1 MSGEPEE
8 LKLGNLL
15 NYFGLITDQDVT
27 KGLAL
32 SQQTGLPL
40 GKCLSMLDLL
50 NPATIRAA
58 IEAQSM
64 IKDGLL
70 ELYDARE
77 AMGMVYRKKWML
89 SDALIGLGVEAYA
102 SKGTRLGELLSAA
115 RCINVEQLDMSLRVS
130 DTSGLPLGRVLLLL
144 NRISSPSLEL
154 ALSLQKEVRLG
165 QLNLEQ
171 AQSRLE
177 KELIPPVHG
186 NDSNS
191 GPGSASGLSSGSSG
205 QKIKLGEML
214 VLARLLTP
222 TEVMSAVDMAQA
234 NDKMIGEVLIE
245 MGWLSEDLLTAT
257 LKLQEMIW
265 KSQLSAAKAADL
277 LSVIH
282 KTNVSLEQAVK
293 DTNSLPNEVQRN
305 LQFLDFLRLSGYLS
319 RESTKNVIGEI
330 MANPDLISM
339 IMKNA
344 QRTEELSSGYLKE
357 AIKQSFR
364 DASML
369 ANILRHLKPKEE
381 QVIESGLA
389 IHELLQ
395 RGKLTLEQALIN
407 FAMRKNQ
414 IENESD

>member
-27 KGLAL
+27 RGLAL

-50 NPATIRAA
+50 NPATVRAA

-115 RCINVEQLDMSLRVS
+115 RCINDEQLDMSLRVS

-165 QLNLEQ
+165 RLDLGQ
-171 AQSRLE
+171 AQNKLE
-177 KELIPPVHG
+177 KELIPPAPIS
-186 NDSNS
+186 DSS
-191 GPGSASGLSSGSSG
+191 LGG

-277 LSVIH
+277 LNVIH
-282 KTNVSLEQAVK
+282 KTNISLEQAVK
-293 DTNSLPNEVQRN
+293 DTNSFPNDVQRN

-319 RESTKNVIGEI
+319 RESTKNVISEI
-330 MANPDLISM
+330 MANPDLIAM

-344 QRTEELSSGYLKE
+344 QRTDELSSGYLKE

>member
-8 LKLGNLL
+8 LKLGSLL
-15 NYFGLITDQDVT
+15 TYFGLVSKEDVSR
-27 KGLAL
+27 GLAL
-32 SQQTGLPL
+32 STQTGLPL

-50 NPATIRAA
+50 NPATIRAS

-70 ELYDARE
+70 GLYDARE

-115 RCINVEQLDMSLRVS
+115 HCINDDQLDMSLRVS

-144 NRISSPSLEL
+144 NRISTPSLDL

-165 QLNLEQ
+165 NLNLAQ
-171 AQSRLE
+171 AQERLE
-177 KELIPPVHG
+177 KELIPPVVPP
-186 NDSNS
+186 DSN
-191 GPGSASGLSSGSSG
+191 G
-205 QKIKLGEML
+205 QKIRLGEML
-214 VLARLLTP
+214 VQARLLTP
-222 TEVMSAVDMAQA
+222 SEVMSAVEMAQA
-234 NDKMIGEVLIE
+234 NDKMIGEVLID
-245 MGWLSEDLLTAT
+245 MGWVSEDLLTAT

-265 KSQLSAAKAADL
+265 KSQLSLAKAADL
-277 LSVIH
+277 LNMIH

-293 DTNSLPNEVQRN
+293 DTNSVPNDVQRN
-305 LQFLDFLRLSGYLS
+305 LLFLDFLRLSGYLS

-364 DASML
+364 DPSML
-369 ANILRHLKPKEE
+369 ANILRHLKPKDE
-381 QVIESGLA
+381 QIIESGLA

-414 IENESD
+414 IENEPD

>member
-15 NYFGLITDQDVT
+15 NYFGLVSMKDVA
-27 KGLAL
+27 KGLTL

-40 GKCLSMLDLL
+40 GKCLTMLDLL

-70 ELYDARE
+70 EMPDARE

-102 SKGTRLGELLSAA
+102 SKGTRLGELLSSAK
-115 RCINVEQLDMSLRVS
+115 CINNDQLEMSLRVS

-144 NRISSPSLEL
+144 NRITTPSLDL
-154 ALSLQKEVRLG
+154 ALSLQKEVRSG
-165 QLNLEQ
+165 QIELVK
-171 AQSRLE
+171 AQKQLE
-177 KELIPPVHG
+177 KEIKPPPEKE
-186 NDSNS
+186 SN
-191 GPGSASGLSSGSSG
+191 G
-205 QKIKLGEML
+205 QKIRLGEIL
-214 VLARLLTP
+214 VLASLLTP

-245 MGWLSEDLLTAT
+245 MGWVSEDLLTAT
-257 LKLQEMIW
+257 LKLQEMVW
-265 KSQLSAAKAADL
+265 KNQLTPSKAADL
-277 LSVIH
+277 LAIIH
-282 KTNVSLEQAVK
+282 KTNVSLDQAVK
-293 DTNSLPNEVQRN
+293 ETNSLPNDIQRS
-305 LQFLDFLRLSGYLS
+305 LQFLDFLRLSGYIS

-330 MANPDLISM
+330 MGNPDLIAM

-344 QRTEELSSGYLKE
+344 QRTQELSSGYLKE

-364 DASML
+364 DAQML
-369 ANILRHLKPKEE
+369 ANILRHLNPKDE

-395 RGKLTLEQALIN
+395 RGKLTLEQSLIN
-407 FAMRKNQ
+407 FAMRKNEIQ
-414 IENESD
+414 NESE

>member
-1 MSGEPEE
+1 MPVEPEE

-15 NYFGLITDQDVT
+15 HYFGLVTQKDVA
-27 KGLAL
+27 KGLVL
-32 SQQTGLPL
+32 SEQTGLPL
-40 GKCLSMLDLL
+40 GKCLTMLDLL
-50 NPATIRAA
+50 NAATIRAA

-70 ELYDARE
+70 VKEDARE

-102 SKGTRLGELLSAA
+102 SKGTRLGELLSSA
-115 RCINVEQLDMSLRVS
+115 RCINNEQLEMSLRVS

-144 NRISSPSLEL
+144 NRISTPSLNL
-154 ALSLQKEVRLG
+154 ALSLQKEVRAG
-165 QLNLEQ
+165 QIELLE
-171 AQSRLE
+171 AQNRLE
-177 KELIPPVHG
+177 SEIVPPPPVEA
-186 NDSNS
+186 N
-191 GPGSASGLSSGSSG
+191 G
-205 QKIKLGEML
+205 QKIRLGEML
-214 VLARLLTP
+214 ILAKLLTP

-245 MGWLSEDLLTAT
+245 MGWISEDLLTAT

-265 KSQLSAAKAADL
+265 KNQLTSAKAADL
-277 LSVIH
+277 LAVIQ
-282 KTNVSLEQAVK
+282 KTNVSLEEAVK
-293 DTNSLPNEVQRN
+293 ETNSLPNEIQRN
-305 LQFLDFLRLSGYLS
+305 LLFLDFLRLSGYLS
-319 RESTKNVIGEI
+319 RESTKNVISEI
-330 MANPDLISM
+330 MGNPDLIAL

-364 DASML
+364 DAQML
-369 ANILRHLKPKEE
+369 SNILRHLKQGDE

-395 RGKLTLEQALIN
+395 KGKLTLEQSLIN
-407 FAMRKNQ
+407 FAMRKHQ
-414 IENESD
+414 IENEPE

>member
-8 LKLGNLL
+8 LKLGRLL
-15 NYFGLITDQDVT
+15 NYFGLVSDQDVSR
-27 KGLAL
+27 GLTL

-115 RCINVEQLDMSLRVS
+115 KFINEEQLDMSLRVS

-144 NRISSPSLEL
+144 NRISTPSLEL

-171 AQSRLE
+171 AQSKLE
-177 KELIPPVHG
+177 KELMLPIPPQPQA
-186 NDSNS
+186 DSN
-191 GPGSASGLSSGSSG
+191 G

-222 TEVMSAVDMAQA
+222 TEVLSAVDMAQA

-245 MGWLSEDLLTAT
+245 MGWVSEDLLTAT

-265 KSQLSAAKAADL
+265 KSQLSSAKAADL
-277 LSVIH
+277 LNMIH
-282 KTNVSLEQAVK
+282 KTNISLEQAVK
-293 DTNSLPNEVQRN
+293 DTNSLPNDVQRN
-305 LQFLDFLRLSGYLS
+305 LLFLDFLRLSGYLS
-319 RESTKNVIGEI
+319 RESTKNVISEI

-339 IMKNA
+339 IMKKA
-344 QRTEELSSGYLKE
+344 QRTEQLSSGYLKE
-357 AIKQSFR
+357 AIKQGFR

-369 ANILRHLKPKEE
+369 ADILRHLKPNEE

-407 FAMRKNQ
+407 FALRKNQ
-414 IENESD
+414 IDNEAD

>member
-1 MSGEPEE
+1 
-8 LKLGNLL
+8 
-15 NYFGLITDQDVT
+15 
-27 KGLAL
+27 
-32 SQQTGLPL
+32 
-40 GKCLSMLDLL
+40 
-50 NPATIRAA
+50 
-58 IEAQSM
+58 
-64 IKDGLL
+64 
-70 ELYDARE
+70 
-77 AMGMVYRKKWML
+77 
-89 SDALIGLGVEAYA
+89 
-102 SKGTRLGELLSAA
+102 
-115 RCINVEQLDMSLRVS
+115 MSLRVS

-165 QLNLEQ
+165 HLNLGQ
-171 AQSRLE
+171 AQTKLE
-177 KELIPPVHG
+177 KELIPPAPIS
-186 NDSNS
+186 DSS
-191 GPGSASGLSSGSSG
+191 SSG

-214 VLARLLTP
+214 VLASLLTP

-265 KSQLSAAKAADL
+265 KNQLSAAKAADL

-282 KTNVSLEQAVK
+282 KTNISLEQAVK

>member
-1 MSGEPEE
+1 MSGDPEE
-8 LKLGNLL
+8 LKLGSLL
-15 NYFGLITDQDVT
+15 NYFGLVSKEDVAR
-27 KGLAL
+27 GLAL
-32 SQQTGLPL
+32 SKQTGLPL

-50 NPATIRAA
+50 NPATIRAS

-115 RCINVEQLDMSLRVS
+115 HFINDDQLEMSLRVS

-144 NRISSPSLEL
+144 NRISTPSLEL
-154 ALSLQKEVRLG
+154 ALNLQKEVRLG
-165 QLNLEQ
+165 QLDLSQ
-171 AQSRLE
+171 AQTKLE
-177 KELIPPVHG
+177 KELVPPVPQP
-186 NDSNS
+186 DSN
-191 GPGSASGLSSGSSG
+191 G

-222 TEVMSAVDMAQA
+222 TEVLSAVEMAQA

-265 KSQLSAAKAADL
+265 KSQLSSSKAADL
-277 LSVIH
+277 LSLIH

-293 DTNSLPNEVQRN
+293 DTNSVPNDVQRN
-305 LQFLDFLRLSGYLS
+305 LLFLDFLRLSGYLS
-319 RESTKNVIGEI
+319 RESTKNVISEI

-369 ANILRHLKPKEE
+369 ANILRHLKPNEE

-414 IENESD
+414 IENEPD

>member
-27 KGLAL
+27 RGLAL

-50 NPATIRAA
+50 NPATVRAA

-115 RCINVEQLDMSLRVS
+115 RCINDEQLDMSLRVS

-165 QLNLEQ
+165 RLDLEQ
-171 AQSRLE
+171 AQNKLE
-177 KELIPPVHG
+177 KELIPPAATG
-186 NDSNS
+186 DSS
-191 GPGSASGLSSGSSG
+191 LSG

-222 TEVMSAVDMAQA
+222 TEVMSAVEMAQA

-265 KSQLSAAKAADL
+265 KSQLSSAKAADL
-277 LSVIH
+277 LNVIH
-282 KTNVSLEQAVK
+282 KTNISLEQAVK
-293 DTNSLPNEVQRN
+293 DTNLIPNDVQRN
-305 LQFLDFLRLSGYLS
+305 LLFLDFLRLSGYLS
-319 RESTKNVIGEI
+319 RESTKNVISEI
-330 MANPDLISM
+330 MANPDLISL